1 MSGFSRQTLNSVR
14 DNRGVALLICL
25 LIMAI
30 LTVVVLEF
38 HYEVQ
43 VDAAL
48 KNNSFLALK
57 AEYAARSGVAFCK
70 ALLRKDAANDLMLPP
85 ERRTDSLTEEWAL
98 AAEPIQVDEGI
109 LVTTRIIDQDG
120 KFCINRVL
128 NAKTYKANGKAVL
141 ALKRLL
147 TEFEMPVETTDAVLD
162 WVDMDSVQRPAG
174 AEDGYYRGLSLPYLC
189 KNGWLDSMEELAL
202 VKGFTQEA
210 VFGQHTRVEDELSQG
225 EVMPALADYLSVFG
239 AREGRINVNTA
250 AEPVLRAVFGQD
262 TPVASNIVS
271 GRQSGPF
278 ESMADLKQRVPAV
291 IGIQEAGK
299 SIAFRSNTFSIISE
313 GVVYGMPVRIDTVVE
328 RFVPQGASSPEEVG
342 FRTLA
347 WKVRR

>member
-1 MSGFSRQTLNSVR
+1 MSGFSEQTLNSVR
-14 DNRGVALLICL
+14 DKRGVALLICL

-48 KNNSFLALK
+48 EWNSLSALK

-70 ALLRKDAANDLMLPP
+70 ASLRKDAANDLMLPP
-85 ERRTDSLTEEWAL
+85 ERRTDSLVEEWAL
-98 AAEPIQVDEGI
+98 VAEPVQVGEGI
-109 LVTTRIIDQDG
+109 VTTRIIDQDG
-120 KFCINRVL
+120 KLCINRVL
-128 NAKTYKANGKAVL
+128 NTKTYKADGKAVL
-141 ALKRLL
+141 ALKRLF
-147 TEFEMPVETTDAVLD
+147 TEFDMPAETTDTVLD
-162 WVDMDSVQRPAG
+162 WVDIDSVQRPVG

-189 KNGWLDSMEELAL
+189 KNGWFDSMEELAL

-210 VFGQHTRVEDELSQG
+210 VFGQRTRLEDEFFQG
-225 EVMPALADYLSVFG
+225 EVMPALVDYLSVFG
-239 AREGRINVNTA
+239 AREGQINVNTA
-250 AEPVLRAVFGQD
+250 AEPVLRAVFGKN
-262 TPVASNIVS
+262 TPVASSIVS
-271 GRQSGPF
+271 GRESAPF

-291 IGIQEAGK
+291 IGIKEAGK
-299 SIAFRSNTFSIISE
+299 SIAFRSNTFSIVSE

-328 RFVPQGASSPEEVG
+328 RLIPQRAGSPEEVG

-347 WKVRR
+347 WKVTR